1 MDAAAATAASNK
13 ILTKKTSIL
22 RKSFKLRSES
32 LNSLRLRRVFDTF
45 DKNGDN
51 LITVDEIHQA
61 LSVLGLDADASE
73 ISTIVA
79 AFIKPNCAG
88 LAYDDFVALH
98 ESLSDAFFDCE
109 NDIIDEEDDELE
121 GEVTESERG
130 DEVEG
135 ELAEA
140 FKVFDEDGD
149 GFISAKELKVV
160 LSKLGLPEA
169 KHEMDHIQKMISSVD
184 QNSDG
189 QVDFFEFKH
198 MMLNTV
204 LVPSS

>member
-1 MDAAAATAASNK
+1 MDAPASK
-13 ILTKKTSIL
+13 SLSRKTSVK

-51 LITVDEIHQA
+51 MITAEEISQA
-61 LSVLGLDADASE
+61 LMVLGLEADTSE
-73 ISTIVA
+73 VNEIVA
-79 AFIKPNCAG
+79 AFIKPEHQG
-88 LAYDDFVALH
+88 LTYDDFVALH
-98 ESLSDAFFDCE
+98 ESLSDKFYECE
-109 NDIIDEEDDELE
+109 YDDLADEEENKEDELVEEEDDE
-121 GEVTESERG
+121 VES
-130 DEVEG
+130 D
-135 ELAEA
+135 LSEA

-160 LSKLGLPEA
+160 LEKLGFPEA
-169 KHEMDHIQKMISSVD
+169 QHELDNIQQMISSVD

-198 MMLNTV
+198 MMMSSV
-204 LVPSS
+204 LVPSA